1 MIYHLLQA
9 ITDSLQLDLKLDL
22 KKEIP
27 NDDDHWGLTP
37 IADPTNITLPYLTLY
52 PNKLQVDHPLQQ
64 QSHSSTQSDTPAPLT
79 ITQEFQQD
87 FVIELYDKTPSD
99 LEKRASLVIGSLLT
113 NHDIL
118 INRCNATEIQS
129 KYQTNQILTCHHLR
143 QFKFHTGIPTYTSNV
158 LGLQL
163 NFTAIGHLSMSRSMP
178 DSQDIIQTINI
189 STK

>member
-1 MIYHLLQA
+1 MIYHLLQV
-9 ITDSLQLDLKLDL
+9 ITDNLQLDLKN
-22 KKEIP
+22 EIP
-27 NDDDHWGLTP
+27 NDDDHWGLIP
-37 IADPTNITLPYLTLY
+37 IIDPTKITLPHLTLY
-52 PNKLQVDHPLQQ
+52 PNKLQVNHPLQQ
-64 QSHSSTQSDTPAPLT
+64 QSYPLTQSDTPAPLT

-87 FVIELYDKTPSD
+87 FTIELYDKTPSD

-118 INRCNATEIQS
+118 INRYNAADIQS
-129 KYQTNQILTCHHLR
+129 KYQTNQISTCHHLR
-143 QFKFHTGIPTYTSNV
+143 QFQFHAGIPTYASNV
-158 LGLQL
+158 MGLQL

>member
-1 MIYHLLQA
+1 MIHHLLQA
-9 ITDSLQLDLKLDL
+9 ITDALKLDL

-27 NDDDHWGLTP
+27 EDDNHWGVTP
-37 IADPTNITLPYLTLY
+37 ITDPTSITLPYLTLY
-52 PNKLQVDHPLQQ
+52 LSKLQVDHPLQQ
-64 QSHSSTQSDTPAPLT
+64 LSHSSTQPDPPAPLT

-99 LEKRASLVIGSLLT
+99 LEKRASLVIGGLLT
-113 NHDIL
+113 NHDSL
-118 INRCNATEIQS
+118 IKRYNTTDIQAN
-129 KYQTNQILTCHHLR
+129 YQTNQISTRHHLR
-143 QFKFHTGIPTYTSNV
+143 QFQFHAGIPTYASNV